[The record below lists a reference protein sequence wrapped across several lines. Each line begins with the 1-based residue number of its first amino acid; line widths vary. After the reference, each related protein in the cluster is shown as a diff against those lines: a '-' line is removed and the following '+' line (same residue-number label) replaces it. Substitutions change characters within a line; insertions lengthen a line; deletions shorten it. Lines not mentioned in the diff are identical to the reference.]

1 MSAASTNPR
10 QPQPPALVL
19 VVHRQLSDDALPI
32 VCQFWTIRK
41 ERAAWKPSKLQFL
54 LGRAELL
61 DTRGCRLPADCAAP
75 SSASAL
81 QFPASAAPASNRSGE
96 ASLLMV
102 ARSTPGASD
111 LSLHLAARQ
120 PRQGLLTLKR
130 VELRFAIELH
140 AASLR
145 THPAGV
151 CSILDEFAL
160 ELRELPARDAD

>member
-1 MSAASTNPR
+1 
-10 QPQPPALVL
+10 
-19 VVHRQLSDDALPI
+19 
-32 VCQFWTIRK
+32 
-41 ERAAWKPSKLQFL
+41 
-54 LGRAELL
+54 
-61 DTRGCRLPADCAAP
+61 
-75 SSASAL
+75 
-81 QFPASAAPASNRSGE
+81 
-96 ASLLMV
+96 MV

>member
-1 MSAASTNPR
+1 
-10 QPQPPALVL
+10 
-19 VVHRQLSDDALPI
+19 
-32 VCQFWTIRK
+32 
-41 ERAAWKPSKLQFL
+41 
-54 LGRAELL
+54 
-61 DTRGCRLPADCAAP
+61 
-75 SSASAL
+75 
-81 QFPASAAPASNRSGE
+81 
-96 ASLLMV
+96 MV

-130 VELRFAIELH
+130 VELRFPIELH

-160 ELRELPARDAD
+160 DFASCQPAMPINPRHKPITALPHWIEMQPTKSRK